1 MFRPAARYVLPEFT
15 ERTAYGSRSM
25 DPYSKLLSER
35 IVFLGTPVD
44 ETAASDLIAQ
54 FMYLE
59 HADPDRPVS
68 LYINSPGGSFNA
80 MTAVYDTMNFLA
92 CDVETFCLG
101 QASSSAAVL
110 LASKRARPPTCP
122 AGRPGS
128 HPATRPGGASAGP
141 AFRSRDP
148 GPRVDARARD
158 AHGHAGPSH
167 GALPTG
173 DQRRHRTGHHPR
185 RPGRP
190 GVRTGG
196 PRHGEPHAAPHE
208 VNARCSHR
216 SSRRSPP

>member
-101 QASSSAAVL
+101 QAGSSAAVL
-110 LASKRARPPTCP
+110 LAAGAPGHRHALPGARVVIQQP
-122 AGRPGS
+122 ALEEPVRGQPSDLEIQARELMREREMLTAMLARHTGRSPQEISADIERDTILDAPAAQAFGLVDHVMENRTP
-128 HPATRPGGASAGP
+128 HPAR
-141 AFRSRDP
+141 
-148 GPRVDARARD
+148 
-158 AHGHAGPSH
+158 
-167 GALPTG
+167 
-173 DQRRHRTGHHPR
+173 
-185 RPGRP
+185 
-190 GVRTGG
+190 
-196 PRHGEPHAAPHE
+196 
-208 VNARCSHR
+208 
-216 SSRRSPP
+216 